1 MGETDRDWVG
11 DLMSGTVTR
20 FDQVTAG
27 KSRATWLV
35 DVERGDGSLLELVLR
50 RDTGDG
56 PLSGTELS
64 LARESVVY
72 GALRDTAVPIPRLW
86 GVAPDG
92 QALIV
97 ERVAGSEDLTA
108 LGDARAGVL
117 DEFLKALAM
126 LHAVDTTTLDL
137 PGFERPA
144 SAEDHALCDL
154 ALWQRVFEGHVKSP
168 APLVRFAF
176 RWLHDHAPTSV
187 ERTVLCHGD
196 LGPGNFMHAGGKVTA
211 VLDWE
216 FAHLGDPMDDIAWFS
231 IRCAQVLDHRDLS
244 VEIARYEELTGLKV
258 DAERV
263 AYYQLM
269 VLVRMA
275 VACLVAL
282 DRAAGQMDTST
293 YLALLPLLARQITT
307 SLAEQVGVELGP
319 TSLPAPN
326 AASGRATVL
335 DIVSTDLGSVLLP
348 ELQTVAARSRA
359 MGMALLLMHLKTA
372 DTLGAPVDAAELD
385 DLAEV
390 LGDRPASVED
400 GWRQLDSVVQTAGPE
415 RYPELIGFFSRHAD
429 RQVAL
434 WPIIAGLAAKPLPK
448 IGR

>member
-1 MGETDRDWVG
+1 VGETDRDWVG

-293 YLALLPLLARQITT
+293 YLALLPLLARQIT
-307 SLAEQVGVELGP
+307 
-319 TSLPAPN
+319 
-326 AASGRATVL
+326 
-335 DIVSTDLGSVLLP
+335 STDLGSVLLP